1 MTPWPSV
8 SSHLPEHL
16 LEEFSILFHMLF
28 DVREEVFGSGLPIFC
43 LVADPA
49 GEEDEFVGVR
59 RRENEVLR
67 VAAHHTQAVDQHA
80 DEEVRLAEI
89 LTGRARDQARVDQG
103 GQGS

>member
-1 MTPWPSV
+1 
-8 SSHLPEHL
+8 
-16 LEEFSILFHMLF
+16 MLF
-28 DVREEVFGSGLPIFC
+28 DVREQVFCPGLPIFG
-43 LVADPA
+43 LIADPA

-67 VAAHHTQAVDQHA
+67 VAAHHAEAVDEHA
-80 DEEVRLAEI
+80 DEEVGLAEI